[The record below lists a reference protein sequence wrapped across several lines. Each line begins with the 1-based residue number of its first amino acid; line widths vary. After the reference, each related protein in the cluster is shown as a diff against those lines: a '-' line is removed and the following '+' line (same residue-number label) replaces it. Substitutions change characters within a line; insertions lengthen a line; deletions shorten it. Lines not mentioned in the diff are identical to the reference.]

1 MGLWQ
6 NMIPPQDSTL
16 LTMFSLNNTEIDFF
30 AGISPDNYDKIRG
43 RSLSTKEYHSRDLSM
58 SSTKSLVVYHNRMEH
73 NNNIV
78 INDEMVDGSPTL
90 PYETDQ
96 KKALHVSKVAELQDN
111 MRLKH
116 DNPNPINSNPQC
128 IFSNEQHSI
137 PTHGPTA
144 YNEDVNVINIQLPY
158 NPQASTEPELWSSNF
173 HPISLHGSIE
183 YIVSDA
189 KNIKDSL
196 NFMAWYISNK
206 QVDAVRSNDLE
217 DLKGIGEAVWNFIS
231 SVYQAK

>member
-1 MGLWQ
+1 
-6 NMIPPQDSTL
+6 
-16 LTMFSLNNTEIDFF
+16 
-30 AGISPDNYDKIRG
+30 
-43 RSLSTKEYHSRDLSM
+43 M

-96 KKALHVSKVAELQDN
+96 KKALHVSKVAELQNN

-116 DNPNPINSNPQC
+116 DNPNPINSNSQC
-128 IFSNEQHSI
+128 VFSNEQHSI
-137 PTHGPTA
+137 PIHGPTA
-144 YNEDVNVINIQLPY
+144 YNEDINVINIQLPY
-158 NPQASTEPELWSSNF
+158 NPQASTELELWSSNF
-173 HPISLHGSIE
+173 HPIFLHGSIE